1 MTVDRRCRALAR
13 IAVGCLFVAL
23 VALVIAVVFFDGL
36 TMVVA
41 VLATLL
47 LTGVGAWWFIARRRA
62 LRWFG
67 AVLAMA
73 APVTLVVLSVAVGF
87 WRDGIAVAVPAAA
100 GLVCARAA
108 VRGLDHPP
116 EFAPPRYRRSARSRK
131 PVLIMNPESGG
142 GKVGE
147 FALVAKAESLGAR
160 VILLDPGAGQDVAQL
175 AHQAV
180 ADGADLLGVAGGDGT
195 QALVAA
201 VAVEHDLPFVVLSAG
216 TRNHFAMDLGL
227 DRADPASGLE
237 ALRDGVELR
246 VDLGTVAGR
255 PFVNTA
261 SFGAYAAIVQD
272 ERYRDSK
279 AGTALDSLPDL
290 LPGDDAALTVNVDGD
305 QLPTPQMLLVSNN
318 PYLESGT
325 LGGGRRPRLDRGVLG
340 VVAVRVDGA
349 LSAAQMALLGAGSGA
364 VTVRDAREVRVD
376 AAEARIPV
384 AVDGEALSLET
395 PVVCTIRPG
404 VLRVQVP
411 RRRPDTSPPRPLRTE
426 WRTILGLAIG
436 RLGTEPHR
444 GGDR

>member
-1 MTVDRRCRALAR
+1 MTVDRRSRTLAR
-13 IAVGCLFVAL
+13 IAVGCLLAAL
-23 VALVIAVVFFDGL
+23 VAMVVTVVFFAGL
-36 TMVVA
+36 IMVVA
-41 VLATLL
+41 VLSALL
-47 LTGVGAWWFIARRRA
+47 LTGVGAWWSIARRGA

-67 AVLAMA
+67 VVLAVA
-73 APVTLVVLSVAVGF
+73 APVVLVVLSVAAGF
-87 WRDGIAVAVPAAA
+87 WRDAMAVALPAAA
-100 GLVCARAA
+100 GLICARAA
-108 VRGLDHPP
+108 VRGLDRPP
-116 EFAPPRYRRSARSRK
+116 EFARPSYRRSALPRK

-142 GKVGE
+142 GKVDE
-147 FALVAKAESLGAR
+147 FALVEKAESLGAR
-160 VILLDPGAGQDVAQL
+160 VILLDSGAGQDIAQM
-175 AHQAV
+175 ARQAV

-227 DRADPASGLE
+227 DRDDPASGLE

-272 ERYRDSK
+272 ARYRDSK

-305 QLPTPQMLLVSNN
+305 RLPTPQMLLVSNN

-349 LSAAQMALLGAGSGA
+349 LSAAQMALLGTGSGA
-364 VTVRDAREVRVD
+364 VTVRDAREVRVE
-376 AAEARIPV
+376 AAEAAIPV
-384 AVDGEALSLET
+384 AVDGEALSLRT

-426 WRTILGLAIG
+426 WRTLLGLALG
-436 RLGTEPHR
+436 RLGTESHE